1 MLADIHTA
9 KRGSERFAKL
19 VIVKVELHDDVVP
32 VARRLEAHEWT
43 VVAVEPSAHGT
54 ESFSKAGAGNE
65 YLDDSHSELPIKM
78 LYRPTL
84 GSRSQYG
91 NGFVDDRE
99 EICGTSARVE
109 RGGRSR
115 LHLRLRRD

>member
-19 VIVKVELHDDVVP
+19 VIVKVELHDDVVT
-32 VARRLEAHEWT
+32 VARRLEPHEWT

-54 ESFSKAGAGNE
+54 ESFRKARAGNE
-65 YLDDSHSELPIKM
+65 YLDDSHSELPIKV

-84 GSRSQYG
+84 GSRSGYE
-91 NGFVDDRE
+91 NGFVDGRG
-99 EICGTSARVE
+99 EICGPPA
-109 RGGRSR
+109 
-115 LHLRLRRD
+115 